1 MTDPQNRGDEH
12 APADINRAAAWL
24 RAGHPWLDELLTR
37 VVGPAEPDDLYAR
50 WLDVLVEGF
59 NDLTEDRRAWEEYA
73 RTHPEPSQE
82 GRWQT
87 WHDAGPKLRT
97 PAGRALAPMSGG
109 EIRVLRLM
117 TTLAVGARVQ
127 VGWRL
132 DDIDFDARGAAIVED
147 WISVVRA
154 QHCALMADPVGT

>member
-1 MTDPQNRGDEH
+1 
-12 APADINRAAAWL
+12 
-24 RAGHPWLDELLTR
+24 
-37 VVGPAEPDDLYAR
+37 
-50 WLDVLVEGF
+50 
-59 NDLTEDRRAWEEYA
+59 
-73 RTHPEPSQE
+73 
-82 GRWQT
+82 
-87 WHDAGPKLRT
+87 
-97 PAGRALAPMSGG
+97 
-109 EIRVLRLM
+109 VLRLM